1 MKLYKGRNSMN
12 ISGVARSYMSR
23 HLGEEDF
30 LIHVSKTVERQ
41 LQEWDGAYEVIIM
54 KLENY
59 EWNVKLGDDYFH
71 IELSEK
77 VIHELQH
84 RDPYALDRKLWKDLQ
99 EQGLKIVRGYGNYLD
114 FVL

>member
-1 MKLYKGRNSMN
+1 MN

-41 LQEWDGAYEVIIM
+41 LQEWDENYEVIIM
-54 KLENY
+54 KFSNY
-59 EWNVKLGDDYFH
+59 EWNVKIDERYYH
-71 IELSEK
+71 IELSDEEVK
-77 VIHELQH
+77 ELQH
-84 RDPYALDRKLWKDLQ
+84 RDPYALDRKLWKELQ
-99 EQGLKIVRGYGNYLD
+99 EQGLKIVRGFGNYLD